1 MQQVHATFMPSDL
14 LKDLEGLRSQA
25 GKTYPELQHL
35 DLDGSND
42 VYPPDVEQEANEWFQ
57 KVYHDKLNIEDFVS
71 MLKGWQVQPFHTQVW
86 DSALAVFHASYCLQG
101 CTIHSNIQSYS
112 IAYVQA
118 CCIDHNP
125 KTFPRLSVSAQNGIA
140 SCCCSSCACMAIR
153 VLL

>member
-1 MQQVHATFMPSDL
+1 MCWQVHATFMPSDL

-71 MLKGWQVQPFHTQVW
+71 MLKGWQVQLLFHIEYPLSMHLSLASLPKQYKAPYSDARSGSGPGPCIAPRTVMQHCHQH
-86 DSALAVFHASYCLQG
+86 SAL
-101 CTIHSNIQSYS
+101 I
-112 IAYVQA
+112 
-118 CCIDHNP
+118 
-125 KTFPRLSVSAQNGIA
+125 
-140 SCCCSSCACMAIR
+140 
-153 VLL
+153 